1 MEYILNNLNE
11 PGFKL
16 LKNGTFSV
24 DSVSVYEHPYI
35 ASGMRIAGTN
45 GKAYTPA
52 ETVFPSPLRIF
63 HKKVRNIMLV
73 PINTQFASVFKI
85 KTKDGLQEI
94 TILS

>member
-1 MEYILNNLNE
+1 MEYILNNLNA

-52 ETVFPSPLRIF
+52 ETVFHPLLEFFIR
-63 HKKVRNIMLV
+63 
-73 PINTQFASVFKI
+73 
-85 KTKDGLQEI
+85 G
-94 TILS
+94 

>member
-1 MEYILNNLNE
+1 M
-11 PGFKL
+11 

-63 HKKVRNIMLV
+63 HKRVRNIMLV

-85 KTKDGLQEI
+85 KTKGTARNYYLELI
-94 TILS
+94 INTIPMYGKNY